1 MSLRMLASAAL
12 LALAG
17 CYYDRPNPWRTAGD
31 VAELEDKTEADY
43 ALLVSAGW
51 HPPQAAAPFL
61 YDADLEAF
69 RDTVLAN
76 ASTDSLTGMRE
87 KSAAK
92 LAWLQAR
99 QAGLLKEDEL
109 SRREQLREVNDQIRI
124 EWIRGRMIQARL
136 QVVTASR

>member
-1 MSLRMLASAAL
+1 MRTLGAVGL

-17 CYYDRPNPWRTAGD
+17 CFYDRPNPWRTGGD
-31 VAELEDKTEADY
+31 VADLQDKTEQDY
-43 ALLVSAGW
+43 ALLVSASW
-51 HPPQAAAPFL
+51 HPPQSPAPFF

-76 ASTDSLTGMRE
+76 ASTDSLRDMRE

-99 QAGLLKEDEL
+99 QAGLLKEDEI
-109 SRREQLREVNDQIRI
+109 SRREQLREVNEQIRL
-124 EWIRGRMIQARL
+124 EWVRGRLVQARL
-136 QVVTASR
+136 EALGGSR

>member
-1 MSLRMLASAAL
+1 MRMLAAAAL

-17 CYYDRPNPWRTAGD
+17 CYYDRPNPWQTAGD
-31 VAELEDKTEADY
+31 VADLQEMTERDY
-43 ALLVSAGW
+43 ALLVSASW
-51 HPPQAAAPFL
+51 HPPQDTLPFF

-76 ASTDSLTGMRE
+76 ASTDSLRDMRE

-109 SRREQLREVNDQIRI
+109 SRREQLREVNEQIRI

-136 QVVTASR
+136 EAGNAGR